1 MAQDFSGQCTVTN
14 VEVKFPYGVQ
24 AEDDTA
30 AALTYL
36 SLEKAETETVARAIS
51 CSCVLPGDL
60 RQNFAAG
67 QTVVLTVTG
76 ANGLPTRAAEG
87 KAEAEH
93 EQSGAT
99 RTTVSVSKTK
109 TG

>member
-1 MAQDFSGQCTVTN
+1 MAQEFSGQCTVTN

-24 AEDDTA
+24 ALEDTP

-76 ANGLPTRAAEG
+76 ADGLPTRATEG
-87 KAEAEH
+87 QAEAE
-93 EQSGAT
+93 QSGT
-99 RTTVSVSKTK
+99 TQTTVSVSKT
-109 TG
+109 TTD